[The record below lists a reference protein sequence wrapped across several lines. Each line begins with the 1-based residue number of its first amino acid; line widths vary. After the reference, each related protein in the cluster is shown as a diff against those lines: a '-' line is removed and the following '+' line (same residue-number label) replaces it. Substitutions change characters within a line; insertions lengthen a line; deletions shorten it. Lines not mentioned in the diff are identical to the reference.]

1 MDYKKYK
8 KLQELKASNEILK
21 NMKTIDVINAIDTQ
35 QVLRND
41 LPPTYNYSNIQPS

>member
-21 NMKTIDVINAIDTQ
+21 EMKTIDVINAVDVN
-35 QVLRND
+35 QVLKND
-41 LPPTYNYSNIQPS
+41 LPPV